1 MTEAAKQWEGQVV
14 EGIFLLRQFL
24 GGSEHSAVF
33 LTDYNEGE
41 PQKAVIKLFPADPAT
56 ADLQISRWES
66 AAQLSHPNLLRLL
79 SGGRC
84 KLEGND
90 LLYLVMEYAEEDLS
104 QILPQ
109 RALTPEEVRDM
120 LGPVLD
126 ALEYLHGNGFV
137 HGDLKPANILAT
149 GDRLKL
155 SSDAISRVG
164 EAQSTARRA
173 GAYDPPEAITGKLT
187 PAADIWSLGTTLV
200 EVLTQHLPEWQP
212 GPNREPVVPANIPAP
227 FQEIARECL
236 RLEPERRISVAEIG
250 TRLNSRA
257 AAATASASTS
267 AALPA
272 SSPSINAA
280 APVASQ
286 VYLPPTPPN
295 KPAAAVPVTPRGLA
309 KMQSTSQ
316 RPDAYKESG
325 GRPRFVV
332 PLVAGALLF
341 AAILTVPRL
350 FTHRPDT
357 QRSSAVASGKPVS
370 RPAAPKAAGTGAS
383 SGSSKAK
390 PNSVQET
397 AVSEKAKS
405 ITPAAS
411 KPNAGIGQPAAH
423 ESLKRTSEKEQPP
436 SVAAPATAVAA
447 AAAPKAGTAGVGSSK
462 GEVLDQVLPDVSE
475 KARATI
481 HGKVRVS
488 VKVHVDPAGGVSSA
502 EFDSAGPSQFFADL
516 TLKAARKWAF
526 TPPEVN
532 GKSVASEWRLRFEFT
547 PKDTRVAPTQIAPL

>member
-1 MTEAAKQWEGQVV
+1 MTDAAKQWEGQVV

-24 GGSEHSAVF
+24 GGSDHSAVF

-56 ADLQISRWES
+56 ADLQISSWES
-66 AAQLSHPNLLRLL
+66 AAQLSHPNLLRLF

-84 KLEGND
+84 KLQGND

-126 ALEYLHGNGFV
+126 TLEHLHGRGFV

-155 SSDAISRVG
+155 SSDAISRIG
-164 EAQSTARRA
+164 EPQSMARRA
-173 GAYDPPEAITGKLT
+173 GAYDPPEAITGRLT
-187 PAADIWSLGTTLV
+187 PAADIWSMGTTLV

-250 TRLNSRA
+250 VRLNSRA
-257 AAATASASTS
+257 AAAAATASVAAS
-267 AALPA
+267 LPA
-272 SSPSINAA
+272 LSPSVS
-280 APVASQ
+280 PVAAGPA
-286 VYLPPTPPN
+286 YLPATPPN
-295 KPAAAVPVTPRGLA
+295 KPTTASPVTPRGLA
-309 KMQSTSQ
+309 RMHSSSH
-316 RPDAYKESG
+316 RRDSYKEAG
-325 GRPRFVV
+325 GRPRFLV
-332 PLVAGALLF
+332 PLVVGALLF
-341 AAILTVPRL
+341 AAILTAPRL
-350 FTHRPDT
+350 FRHRPDT
-357 QRSSAVASGKPVS
+357 QPATAVASGKPVS
-370 RPAAPKAAGTGAS
+370 KSAAPKVAPPSAS
-383 SGSSKAK
+383 SGPSKAK
-390 PNSVQET
+390 PNSVRET
-397 AVSEKAKS
+397 AVAEKPKS
-405 ITPAAS
+405 IPPEVS
-411 KPNAGIGQPAAH
+411 KPDAGAGQPTAH

-436 SVAAPATAVAA
+436 SSTAPGAAVAA
-447 AAAPKAGTAGVGSSK
+447 AEAPRAAGVGSSK

-481 HGKVRVS
+481 HGKVRVT
-488 VKVHVDPAGGVSSA
+488 VKVHVDSAGGVSSA
-502 EFDSAGPSQFFADL
+502 EFDSPGPSQFFADL
-516 TLKAARKWAF
+516 ALRAARKWAF

-547 PKDTRVAPTQIAPL
+547 PKDTKVAPTQIAPL